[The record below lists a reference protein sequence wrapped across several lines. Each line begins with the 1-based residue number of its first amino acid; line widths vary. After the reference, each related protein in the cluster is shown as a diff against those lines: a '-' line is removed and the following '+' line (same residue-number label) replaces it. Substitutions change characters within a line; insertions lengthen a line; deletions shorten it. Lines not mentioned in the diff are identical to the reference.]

1 MIPPLPTDSN
11 IYKGFLQDSYVSGII
26 TSFLVLAVV
35 EFWGFC
41 KRVLVKRR
49 FKAIFSKKD
58 TRLNL
63 VVPGYSVRSEYI
75 DLAKINNLSHPEY
88 PLIKQSDNFYSSSK
102 LIGNT
107 DVKSLK
113 YLSDEI
119 SNRLNYSPQ
128 LWLDDDLAKSLD
140 LDFIAF
146 GGSNFYCKQMIRSDE
161 NAFFSL
167 GDSSIK
173 SKISGEDFRSDD
185 QFDYGII
192 IKLKYPNFPDR
203 IWIAIVGIGESGTS
217 GSGWYLS
224 KFWKKIQREAG
235 SSEFAI
241 LIKVQH
247 GIDHSARVVESYHRP
262 GSIFKIYLNN

>member
-1 MIPPLPTDSN
+1 MI
-11 IYKGFLQDSYVSGII
+11 
-26 TSFLVLAVV
+26 AV
-35 EFWGFC
+35 EFWSFC

-63 VVPGYSVRSEYI
+63 IVPGYSVRPDYI
-75 DLAKINNLSHPEY
+75 VLARNNNVIHSEY
-88 PLIKQSDNFYSSSK
+88 PLYKQSNDFYSSSK
-102 LIGNT
+102 LIGNS

-128 LWLDDDLAKSLD
+128 LRLDDDLARSLD

-146 GGSNFYCKQMIRSDE
+146 GGSNFYCKQMISSNE
-161 NAFFSL
+161 NSFFTF
-167 GDSSIK
+167 GESSIK
-173 SKISGEDFRSDD
+173 SKISGNDFRSDY
-185 QFDYGII
+185 QYDYGII
-192 IKLKYPNFPDR
+192 IKLKYYNFPDR

-224 KFWKKIQREAG
+224 KFWKKIQSEAG

-247 GIDHSARVVESYHRP
+247 GIDHSAHVVESHYRP
-262 GSIFKIYLNN
+262 GTEIYKLYLNS